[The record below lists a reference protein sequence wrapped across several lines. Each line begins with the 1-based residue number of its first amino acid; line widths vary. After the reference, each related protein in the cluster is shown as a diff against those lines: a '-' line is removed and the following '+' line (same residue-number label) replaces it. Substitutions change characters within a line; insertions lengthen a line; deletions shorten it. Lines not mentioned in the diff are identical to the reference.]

1 MFLRPARQTYVR
13 PAIVAGTAVLALL
26 ANLAGLIAGVTV
38 VLPHLLYLPIALAGY
53 WYPRRGPLIA
63 VGIAAAYAAMAL
75 ALTPSEWLSIVA
87 RAVTLIAVGAL
98 IAYLSRRL
106 AAEEE
111 RYRGLFDHSVAG
123 ILVVDADGVVRDANP
138 RAAALIGRG
147 DGRTRG
153 DAPRGGL
160 GRPRCRGRVPG
171 REHPADRSDA
181 AELDLIHAE
190 RRAVHC
196 LASGAPLGNGLTLV
210 TLADMTEERMARDA
224 LEAANQTMA
233 SVAMILDHDLTGDVA
248 ALDACLEQGRESV
261 DDPETVA
268 LLRRIGDRVAAVARR
283 IAVSREFRVLGTRP
297 PAWQPVQ
304 AALEEACARLDPGP
318 VAVRAWAAR
327 LEVYADPAL
336 PVAFYHLLH
345 NATRPGTGAT
355 AVVITYR
362 HGPEGC
368 RIIVEDDGLGVPPE
382 ERDTLFSPA
391 AGRYGRGLFLA
402 REILGITGIGI
413 AEEGTGSGA
422 RFVLSVPHEG
432 CRVA

>member
-1 MFLRPARQTYVR
+1 
-13 PAIVAGTAVLALL
+13 
-26 ANLAGLIAGVTV
+26 
-38 VLPHLLYLPIALAGY
+38 
-53 WYPRRGPLIA
+53 
-63 VGIAAAYAAMAL
+63 MAL
-75 ALTPSEWLSIVA
+75 ALTPSEWLSIFA
-87 RAVTLIAVGAL
+87 RTVTLIAVGAL

-147 DGRTRG
+147 TGELAGTPLAAVSADPDAAAAFLAGASRGQVGR
-153 DAPRGGL
+153 
-160 GRPRCRGRVPG
+160 
-171 REHPADRSDA
+171 
-181 AELDLIHAE
+181 AELDLIHAA
-190 RRAVHC
+190 RRAVPC
-196 LASGAPLGNGLTLV
+196 LASGAPLGNGQTLV

-224 LEAANQTMA
+224 LEAANQTMS

-248 ALDACLEQGRESV
+248 ALEACLDRGRESV
-261 DDPETVA
+261 DDPEMLA
-268 LLRRIGDRVAAVARR
+268 LLRRIGDGVAAVSRR

-297 PAWQPVQ
+297 SAWQPVQ
-304 AALEEACARLDPGP
+304 AALEEACGRLDPGP

-355 AVVITYR
+355 LVVITYR

-368 RIIVEDDGLGVPPE
+368 RIIVEDDGLGVPAE

-432 CRVA
+432 CRVT

>member
-1 MFLRPARQTYVR
+1 MSIAERRRGLIRPT
-13 PAIVAGTAVLALL
+13 IVVGTAALTLL
-26 ANLAGLIAGVTV
+26 ANLAGLFAGITV
-38 VLPHLLYLPIALAGY
+38 VLPHLLYVPIALAGY

-63 VGIAAAYAAMAL
+63 AGIAAAYAAMAL
-75 ALTPSEWLSIVA
+75 ALTPSEWLSIAA
-87 RAVTLIAVGAL
+87 RAVTLIVIGAL

-111 RYRGLFDHSVAG
+111 RYRGLFDNSVAG
-123 ILVVDADGVVRDANP
+123 ILVVDGDGEVRDANP
-138 RAAALIGRG
+138 QAAALVGRG
-147 DGRTRG
+147 AGELAGTPLAAISDDPGAATAFLDAAARAPVGR
-153 DAPRGGL
+153 
-160 GRPRCRGRVPG
+160 
-171 REHPADRSDA
+171 

-190 RRAVHC
+190 RRPVHT

-224 LEAANQTMA
+224 LEAANQTMTTL
-233 SVAMILDHDLTGDVA
+233 AMILDHDLTGDVA
-248 ALDACLEQGRESV
+248 ALDACIERGRETV

-268 LLRRIGDRVAAVARR
+268 LLRRIGEGVAAVARR

-297 PAWQPVQ
+297 STWQPVQ

-318 VAVRAWAAR
+318 VAVRPWTAR

-355 AVVITYR
+355 TVVITYR
-362 HGPEGC
+362 HGPDGC
-368 RIIVEDDGLGVPPE
+368 RIVVEDNGLGVPAG

-413 AEEGTGSGA
+413 AEEGDGAGA
-422 RFVLSVPHEG
+422 RFVLSVPPGG
-432 CRVA
+432 CSVA

>member
-1 MFLRPARQTYVR
+1 
-13 PAIVAGTAVLALL
+13 
-26 ANLAGLIAGVTV
+26 
-38 VLPHLLYLPIALAGY
+38 
-53 WYPRRGPLIA
+53 
-63 VGIAAAYAAMAL
+63 MAL
-75 ALTPSEWLSIVA
+75 ALTPSEWLSIFA
-87 RAVTLIAVGAL
+87 RAVTLVAVGAL

-123 ILVVDADGVVRDANP
+123 ILVVDADGVVREANP
-138 RAAALIGRG
+138 RAAALVGRG
-147 DGRTRG
+147 AGELTGTPLAAISDDPDTATEFLAAAARGPVGR
-153 DAPRGGL
+153 
-160 GRPRCRGRVPG
+160 
-171 REHPADRSDA
+171 

-190 RRAVHC
+190 RRPVHC

-210 TLADMTEERMARDA
+210 TLADMTEERMARAA

-248 ALDACLEQGRESV
+248 ALDACLELGRETV
-261 DDPETVA
+261 DDPEMVA
-268 LLRRIGDRVAAVARR
+268 LLRRIGERVAAVARR
-283 IAVSREFRVLGTRP
+283 LAVSREFRVLGTRP

-304 AALEEACARLDPGP
+304 AAFEEACARLDPGP
-318 VAVRAWAAR
+318 VAVRDWTAR

-362 HGPEGC
+362 YGPEGC
-368 RIIVEDDGLGVPPE
+368 QIIVEDNGLGIPAA

-391 AGRYGRGLFLA
+391 AGRYGRGLNLA

-413 AEEGTGSGA
+413 AEEGTGGGA
-422 RFVLSVPHEG
+422 RFVLSVPAGG
-432 CRVA
+432 CRAA